1 MKYKYKVNYGGS
13 SFGNNS
19 SLNNQKEWGFG
30 VEQEFPIFIKP
41 LDIDRENLRIMGFEL
56 ELYDLNRIIDYI
68 NKKPFYFAFFLN
80 FDTINYFEDCLKK
93 EKNRNLLSK
102 NNNKEELKKD
112 LSKLI
117 IEINNL
123 ITKFK
128 SDVKHKTILS
138 TIIILGNI
146 YDLYRS
152 TITKYIYPI
161 DLMRIQKYV
170 KEKKDL
176 IYDDEIIKIYEDNGN
191 IYITNSL
198 NYDLNLE
205 ADRGGFEIRSD
216 NFKNVTVKQV
226 IEELNIKKINI
237 KESLKKTF
245 QLEDDNIIFMD
256 QETMYYDENNEDYNY
271 SGEPEINITLP
282 YVFPN
287 TNVEDFKK
295 QHINLMKCLQYLSP
309 LFLASFTGS
318 YPNSFGDDYKNFE
331 TSYRFKNG
339 SRILVTDVNNIYYLT
354 SNDYGHYGKTHETIR
369 KIYQNNYKKNP
380 DYDSKIE
387 FSVNRN
393 DEKFDPEQNKFFGFE
408 WKVID
413 QFPIEYL
420 NNITLLVVMLAQ
432 HLQDYNIDITEDPR
446 ESFKVLDSV
455 LQKYLNNSTTVS
467 DDSIWPYKFLENVIK
482 EGWNVYMGNHLKYV
496 QLLKDK
502 LSLNKNYINLDDNK
516 TAFDLLNSL
525 HYSLFN
531 HYKSEGTNTDI
542 IDCFFTDFKNSEE
555 YTELYNLPNIN
566 LRSFN
571 NMIDLMKENDEKKE
585 FNSLEEQVKNDET
598 NEDHEDYKYY
608 KN

>member
-1 MKYKYKVNYGGS
+1 MKYKYKINYGGS
-13 SFGNNS
+13 SFVNNS
-19 SLNNQKEWGFG
+19 SLNNEKKWGFG

-41 LDIDRENLRIMGFEL
+41 LGIDKENLREMGFEL
-56 ELYDLNRIIDYI
+56 ELYDLNRINDHI
-68 NKKPFYFAFFLN
+68 NQKPFYFAFFLN
-80 FDTINYFEDCLKK
+80 FDIIINYFNNYLKS
-93 EKNRNLLSK
+93 EIIWND
-102 NNNKEELKKD
+102 KD
-112 LSKLI
+112 LSKI
-117 IEINNL
+117 IFEINNF
-123 ITKFK
+123 IKKFI
-128 SDVKHKTILS
+128 SLRNKTILS
-138 TIIILGNI
+138 TIIILDNI
-146 YDLYRS
+146 YDLYKR
-152 TITKYIYPI
+152 TISIYHS
-161 DLMRIQKYV
+161 DLMTIQKHIKK
-170 KEKKDL
+170 KENI
-176 IYDDEIIKIYEDNGN
+176 IYEDEIIKIYKDYDN
-191 IYITNSL
+191 IYITNSI
-198 NYDLNLE
+198 NYDLNLSP
-205 ADRGGFEIRSD
+205 DIGGFEIRSD

-256 QETMYYDENNEDYNY
+256 QETMYYDEDDKRSYY

-287 TNVEDFKK
+287 TDVEDFKK

-318 YPNSFGDDYKNFE
+318 YPNSFGDDYKYFE
-331 TSYRFKNG
+331 TSYRFQNG
-339 SRILVTDVNNIYYLT
+339 SRILVTDVNNIYNLT
-354 SNDYGHYGKTHETIR
+354 SDDFDRHEGKTHETIR
-369 KIYQNNYKKNP
+369 KIYQNNNKEDPN
-380 DYDSKIE
+380 YDSKIE
-387 FSVNRN
+387 FSVNRK
-393 DEKFDPEQNKFFGFE
+393 DEKFNPEQNKFFGFE

-502 LSLNKNYINLDDNK
+502 LSLDKNYLNLDDNK

-525 HYSLFN
+525 HHSLFDY
-531 HYKSEGTNTDI
+531 YKSNDTNTDI
-542 IDCFFTDFKNSEE
+542 IDCFYTNFKDFKKYN
-555 YTELYNLPNIN
+555 ELYDLPNVN
-566 LRSFN
+566 RRSFK
-571 NMIDLMKENDEKKE
+571 NMVNIMK
-585 FNSLEEQVKNDET
+585 KNDMVNFDLLKNKVIK
-598 NEDHEDYKYY
+598 NENYDEDYDDYNYY
-608 KN
+608 LKQEYNMFI